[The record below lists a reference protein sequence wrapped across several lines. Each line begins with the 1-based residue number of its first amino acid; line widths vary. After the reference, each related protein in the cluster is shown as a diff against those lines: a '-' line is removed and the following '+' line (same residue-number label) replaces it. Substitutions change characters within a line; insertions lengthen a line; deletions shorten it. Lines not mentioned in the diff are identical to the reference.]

1 MPPALKTVFNIA
13 LRYTLASKG
22 STLLVSVI
30 ALLGVVLSIVAILL
44 TMGVFAGFQH
54 ALKEKILS
62 TSPHI
67 VVSLLDSQNMPDYQ
81 ERIKT
86 LKGVKSV
93 YPVVLYQAI
102 VSKGGSLQS
111 VSIKGMKPS
120 DIIQKKK
127 FLVKG
132 EFKGGLLV
140 GKGLADIMG
149 IKPGD
154 EVLLVSPMGK
164 STPFGFLPK
173 VGHFRVDG
181 IFQTGSFDQDYLT
194 VLMPMSEANDFFGP
208 SWQLYGFEVFIKDP
222 YKAQQVKAQIEKE
235 LSDSAIVRSWID
247 LNKPLFNALELEK
260 VGIFFVLLLMVMVAS
275 FNITS
280 LLFMKVREKIRDIAV
295 LRTFGLKRREIA
307 LIFLIQGITLGAA
320 GALLGLFISLLGA
333 YLINEYK
340 LVRVPAD
347 VYLMDHVP
355 VFFEVSDIVITL
367 SGALLLSFVASLLP
381 AYRASRTNIVE
392 ILRNE

>member
-67 VVSLLDSQNMPDYQ
+67 VVSLLNSQNMPDYQ
-81 ERIKT
+81 ERIKN

-111 VSIKGMKPS
+111 VSVKGMRPS
-120 DIIQKKK
+120 DIVQKKK

-154 EVLLVSPMGK
+154 EVLLVSSMGK

-194 VLMPMSEANDFFGP
+194 VLMPMSEANEFFGS

-235 LSDSAIVRSWID
+235 LSDTAIVRSWID

-320 GALLGLFISLLGA
+320 GALLGLLLSLLGA